1 MSILRGDLG
10 RVRENLSYNKL
21 LYCSIV
27 FRTPKD
33 ISIAKHIVENW
44 IFFQSLFGMR
54 AVFPTLT
61 R

>member
-1 MSILRGDLG
+1 M
-10 RVRENLSYNKL
+10 RESLAYNKL

-27 FRTPKD
+27 LRTPKD

-44 IFFQSLFGMR
+44 IFLQSLFGMR